1 MKGLYAACLLLAA
14 SMAVRAQAWEEAGD
28 AGKLSPA
35 RGLRYGVE
43 MQGSFSKGRT
53 PLWLNANKYGLSS
66 LDKYNGYVRAMV
78 ARDLSVDSTRR
89 WGIGYGADV
98 AVPVNYTSSVVVQQ
112 AYGELRWL
120 YGVLTVGSKQQPMEL
135 KNNALSSGSQ
145 TLGINARPVPQ
156 VRLALADY
164 WVLPFSHGW
173 LRLKGHI
180 AYGKMTDDNWQHE
193 VTGRKSKYAD
203 DVLYHSKAGYIKIGN
218 EDRFLPWSLELGLEM
233 AAMFGGTAYRPQ
245 SDGTMLAL
253 KGEGGLKGMWQA
265 LVPSGADAGETLYK
279 NISGNQ
285 VGSWLM
291 RVNYDGDRWRLGI
304 YADKYF
310 EDHSAMFL
318 IDYDATA
325 AVTSGRIRKRA
336 SFCSTT

>member
-1 MKGLYAACLLLAA
+1 MNKKTLYAACLLLAV
-14 SMAVRAQAWEEAGD
+14 STAVRAQAWEEAGD

-66 LDKYNGYVRAMV
+66 LEKYNGYVRAMV
-78 ARDLSVDSTRR
+78 ARDLGVDSTRR
-89 WGIGYGADV
+89 WGIGYGVDV

-164 WVLPFSHGW
+164 WVL
-173 LRLKGHI
+173 R
-180 AYGKMTDDNWQHE
+180 T
-193 VTGRKSKYAD
+193 
-203 DVLYHSKAGYIKIGN
+203 
-218 EDRFLPWSLELGLEM
+218 
-233 AAMFGGTAYRPQ
+233 
-245 SDGTMLAL
+245 
-253 KGEGGLKGMWQA
+253 
-265 LVPSGADAGETLYK
+265 
-279 NISGNQ
+279 
-285 VGSWLM
+285 VG
-291 RVNYDGDRWRLGI
+291 
-304 YADKYF
+304 
-310 EDHSAMFL
+310 
-318 IDYDATA
+318 
-325 AVTSGRIRKRA
+325 
-336 SFCSTT
+336 